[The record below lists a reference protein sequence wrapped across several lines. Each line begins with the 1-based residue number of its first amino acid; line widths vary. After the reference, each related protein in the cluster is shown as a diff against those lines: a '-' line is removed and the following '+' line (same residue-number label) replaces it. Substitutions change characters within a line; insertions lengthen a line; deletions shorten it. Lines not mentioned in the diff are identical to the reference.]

1 MEKYVF
7 LSESCLPA
15 SQPKNLLSA
24 LFSSDK
30 SWLRLQSTPNNG
42 YANEGQWMKMSKEI
56 PPTKIRQAD
65 QWIALSA
72 REAKACVWAS
82 QEFENQQLSTYKTKT
97 KTKTPLWRLFKQ
109 CSASDELYFPTLLAI
124 LNLESHVEVREV
136 TFVDWEGFT
145 KNPRV
150 FESKDVGE
158 AVRKAKEKG
167 CVFMRKIKKELKL
180 VDWESEIC
188 S

>member
-1 MEKYVF
+1 M
-7 LSESCLPA
+7 
-15 SQPKNLLSA
+15 
-24 LFSSDK
+24 
-30 SWLRLQSTPNNG
+30 
-42 YANEGQWMKMSKEI
+42 
-56 PPTKIRQAD
+56 
-65 QWIALSA
+65 
-72 REAKACVWAS
+72 
-82 QEFENQQLSTYKTKT
+82 
-97 KTKTPLWRLFKQ
+97 
-109 CSASDELYFPTLLAI
+109 
-124 LNLESHVEVREV
+124 